1 MACSVCHAVTMNCA
15 NCGDLL
21 KKDFFCFNNVEGDYH
36 FCDGMCFDIWIV
48 DENKKQLKEA
58 HDHKEQQ

>member
-1 MACSVCHAVTMNCA
+1 MNCA